1 MTHSTT
7 QLVLLHLATLNGRQ
21 LFNKSD
27 MIRNFMNGQSLRAI
41 APHLSP
47 SNGGGTRTANQERP
61 GDVADEWAGDSDN
74 SCSSYRGVTLQHR
87 FDLTRQYL
95 LTAANDDIR
104 LSTENA
110 YIPLGVYDASVTRIV
125 PAIITES
132 PTVRG

>member
-1 MTHSTT
+1 MLIPVLQYPDGTYRGETT
-7 QLVLLHLATLNGRQ
+7 MLAYDLEARHQGRSVIPEDKAVAFVCDLLEDL
-21 LFNKSD
+21 
-27 MIRNFMNGQSLRAI
+27 
-41 APHLSP
+41 
-47 SNGGGTRTANQERP
+47 
-61 GDVADEWAGDSDN
+61 ADEWAGDSDN

-110 YIPLGVYDASVTRIV
+110 YIPLGVYYANVTRIV
-125 PAIITES
+125 PAIISES